1 MVEIVNIY
9 RKNTSNTGDKFSTPT
24 KYFDFLKNIRTL
36 DITELPLD
44 EFSKEIE
51 NKIIIF
57 GGGGFL
63 EQDYFKDYM
72 NVLLE
77 AKTRLLIGWG
87 IGHNVHGACD
97 ILYNSHKYSERFDL
111 LGVRDS
117 TDSFEWVPCVSC
129 MHPIFDKTFKV
140 KNKIVV
146 YEHKNFPLRDIDPGF
161 PKMKNGNDFEEVMEF
176 LGSAELIITNSYHGA
191 YWATLLKRKVIV
203 MQPFSSKFFGFRHPL
218 LVANNFNIKNIE
230 NIPVYFN
237 ALKEAREA
245 NLSFAEKVYNEILL
259 VSCR

>member
-1 MVEIVNIY
+1 MEIVNIY

-24 KYFDFLKNIRTL
+24 KYFDFLKNVRTL

-44 EFSKEIE
+44 QFSKEIE
-51 NKIIIF
+51 DKIIIF

-72 NVLLE
+72 KVLLE
-77 AKTRLLIGWG
+77 AKTKLLIGWG

-97 ILYNSHKYSERFDL
+97 MLYDSHKYSEKFDL

-117 TDSFEWVPCVSC
+117 TSHFKWVPCVSC
-129 MHPIFDKTFKV
+129 MHPIFDKTFEIE
-140 KNKIVV
+140 NKIVI
-146 YEHKNFPLRDIDPGF
+146 YEHKNFPLKNLELDF
-161 PKMKNGNDFEEVMEF
+161 PKMKNGDSFEDIINF
-176 LGSAELIITNSYHGA
+176 LGSAELVITNSYHGA
-191 YWATLLKRKVIV
+191 YWSTLLQRRVIV

-218 LVANNFNIKNIE
+218 IVANNFDIKDVD
-230 NIPVYFN
+230 NIPIYPN

-245 NLSFAEKVYNEILL
+245 NLKFSKKVYAKI
-259 VSCR
+259 R